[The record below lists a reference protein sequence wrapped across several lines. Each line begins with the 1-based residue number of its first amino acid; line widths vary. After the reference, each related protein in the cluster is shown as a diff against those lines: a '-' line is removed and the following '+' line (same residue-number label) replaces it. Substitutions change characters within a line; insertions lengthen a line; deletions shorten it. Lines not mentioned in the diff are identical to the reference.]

1 MHKGVKSSVIYSW
14 AAALFTYQCI
24 LLLRLVSCA
33 AHCTV
38 AVSISCIHLITVA
51 AHQKLSATALL
62 ERARPMHASECEAE
76 QEGSTHRES
85 RVGESNS
92 GWAALTERS
101 GRAGSTIVALFCASV
116 AIINYIFS
124 LWPNNF
130 LFLDLRKQVPHQFHH
145 TQILHAV
152 WRRQSNDWSL
162 ECTEIATACHTV
174 RGKKQ
179 SGSLILIYHSR
190 INKTKTRKQ
199 QRTKSQRE

>member
-62 ERARPMHASECEAE
+62 EWAMHESECAAE
-76 QEGSTHRES
+76 QEQCSAQRES

-92 GWAALTERS
+92 EWAALTERS
-101 GRAGSTIVALFCASV
+101 GSSGGSTIVALFCASV
-116 AIINYIFS
+116 AIINYISS

-130 LFLDLRKQVPHQFHH
+130 LFLDFAQTGASSIPQH
-145 TQILHAV
+145 TDPSCCVAASIKWLITRMHRNCHSEGEKSSQAV
-152 WRRQSNDWSL
+152 WF
-162 ECTEIATACHTV
+162 
-174 RGKKQ
+174 
-179 SGSLILIYHSR
+179 
-190 INKTKTRKQ
+190 
-199 QRTKSQRE
+199 